1 MVRREARLPA
11 RIALAAAVLGALA
24 VSVPAAAG
32 TPLED
37 AKELAN
43 TATVQYKLGAF
54 SNALEGYTAAYEK
67 YPTPGLLFNIG
78 QCHKMLKHYEQAIHS
93 FRTFLHDK
101 PNAAN
106 REDVEALVAESEHAL
121 AAERAAPALPKPP
134 DSTQLAPPPPPPPP
148 APLTPPPVEATHGS
162 PALRVAGVAV
172 GVAGAALL
180 GTGVYFG
187 LHAGSDSSAIAAARR
202 AEARGRRRIRRRTTT
217 ARGRPARRRRSTSW
231 AAWRSPRAACSRS
244 SVAEDGPRAGRDAG
258 GHGGPDGWDGRR
270 ARRVLGLHPERG
282 RAQGHA
288 LASVS
293 HVLPAWH
300 DLPPPHACVPVH
312 ATQQCPTAPCTRS
325 HPCRTG
331 FRRRSCCSSPP
342 RT

>member
-187 LHAGSDSSAIAAARR
+187 LHAGSDSSAIAAA
-202 AEARGRRRIRRRTTT
+202 AASRGPWTPQDQATYDDGT
-217 ARGRPARRRRSTSW
+217 RS
-231 AAWRSPRAACSRS
+231 ARAATALYVVGG
-244 SVAEDGPRAGRDAG
+244 VALAAG
-258 GHGGPDGWDGRR
+258 GLLAFLGWRKTGPEPVVTPAVTVGPTGGT
-270 ARRVLGLHPERG
+270 VVVRG
-282 RAQGHA
+282 A
-288 LASVS
+288 
-293 HVLPAWH
+293 
-300 DLPPPHACVPVH
+300 
-312 ATQQCPTAPCTRS
+312 
-325 HPCRTG
+325 
-331 FRRRSCCSSPP
+331 F
-342 RT
+342 